1 MGLGQRVWRDIEAK
15 GAGQGNQRKAQ
26 AAIGLGLA
34 HRSHEAVG
42 GGKSGGGAGTRPPSS
57 GCGSGFSE
65 RSQRA
70 HKEVREPPTQSL
82 PKPTSPNGLGGHPT
96 GPVEAEGVRGCV
108 LCCPQLHTGAGAEPG
123 VTDCITPGNGTAV
136 NNRTRQKGNG
146 FLKAT
151 RDGGINA
158 GIRS

>member
-1 MGLGQRVWRDIEAK
+1 MGRGQRVWRDIEAK

-70 HKEVREPPTQSL
+70 HKEVREPPPTVFAKTNL
-82 PKPTSPNGLGGHPT
+82 PKRTGGTS
-96 GPVEAEGVRGCV
+96 
-108 LCCPQLHTGAGAEPG
+108 
-123 VTDCITPGNGTAV
+123 
-136 NNRTRQKGNG
+136 NR
-146 FLKAT
+146 A
-151 RDGGINA
+151 
-158 GIRS
+158 S